1 MKQLPILIR
10 REFWENRTTF
20 LFLPAITTGVV
31 VFLLLI
37 LLVGLYTDSFQ
48 VSVDADIETNSETHE
63 FSIQD
68 SSLMDLFGA
77 QLARLADMPESMRED
92 RLDGL
97 FTGVSVIW
105 FATLWVVIIFYL
117 LGALYD
123 DRRDR
128 SVLFWKSM
136 PVSDTITVVSK
147 LLAGLVLAPLIYL
160 VFIMIAHLAIALVA
174 TIAALGQDVSIW
186 STLWAPAHFVTR
198 WVGFLALYG
207 FIILWC
213 LPFFGWLLL
222 VSSWAK
228 SAPLAWAVGIPV
240 VLVVLEGTLLGT
252 TVVSEFAREHM
263 FSVKFL
269 EHGRAVVNNFELP
282 QALEF
287 ASSLIVGMGFIA
299 LAVWRRGKADEI

>member
-1 MKQLPILIR
+1 MKQLPILVR
-10 REFWENRTTF
+10 REFWENRNTF

-31 VFLLLI
+31 VILLLI
-37 LLVGLYTDSFQ
+37 LLIGTYTGSAQ
-48 VSVDADIETNSETHE
+48 VSVDADIETNSGTHE
-63 FSIQD
+63 FSVQN

-77 QLARLADMPESMRED
+77 QLVQLADMPEAMRED

-136 PVSDTITVVSK
+136 PVSDTITVASK

-174 TIAALGQDVSIW
+174 TIAASGQDVSIW
-186 STLWAPAHFVTR
+186 NTLWVPAHFVTR
-198 WVGFLALYG
+198 WIGFLALYG

-228 SAPLAWAVGIPV
+228 SAPLAWAIGVPI
-240 VLVVLEGTLLGT
+240 VLVVLEGTLFGST
-252 TVVSEFAREHM
+252 IVGEFAREHM
-263 FSVKFL
+263 FSMKFL
-269 EHGRAVVNNFELP
+269 EHGRTVVNDFALP

>member
-10 REFWENRTTF
+10 REFWENKGTF

-31 VFLLLI
+31 ICLLLI
-37 LLVGLYTDSFQ
+37 LLMGLFANSVQ
-48 VSVDADIETNSETHE
+48 VSVDTDIETNTGTHE
-63 FSIQD
+63 LSIQN

-77 QLARLADMPESMRED
+77 QLVQLADMPEAMRVE

-105 FATLWVVIIFYL
+105 FATLWVVIVFYL

-128 SVLFWKSM
+128 SILFWKSM

-147 LLAGLVLAPLIYL
+147 LLAGLVLAPLVYL
-160 VFIMIAHLAIALVA
+160 AFIMIAHLAIALVA
-174 TIAALGQDVSIW
+174 TIAASGQDVSMW
-186 STLWAPAHFVTR
+186 DTLWAPAHFIAR

-228 SAPLAWAVGIPV
+228 SAPLAWAVGVPV
-240 VLVVLEGTLLGT
+240 VLVVLESTLLGSAI
-252 TVVSEFAREHM
+252 VGEFAREHM
-263 FSVKFL
+263 FSVKFF
-269 EHGRAVVNNFELP
+269 EHGRAVVNNFQLP

-287 ASSLIVGMGFIA
+287 ASALIVGMGFIA

>member
-10 REFWENRTTF
+10 REFWEHRGAF
-20 LFLPAITTGVV
+20 LFLPAITTGVIV
-31 VFLLLI
+31 SLLLI
-37 LLVGLYTDSFQ
+37 LLVGLYTSSFQ

-63 FSIQD
+63 FTVRD
-68 SSLMDLFGA
+68 SSLMDVFGA
-77 QLARLADMPESMRED
+77 QLGKLAQMPEAMRED

-97 FTGVSVIW
+97 FTGVSLIW
-105 FATLWVVIIFYL
+105 FGTLWVVIIFYL

-128 SVLFWKSM
+128 SILFWKSM
-136 PVSDTITVVSK
+136 PVSDTMTIASK

-160 VFIMIAHLAIALVA
+160 VFIMIAHLAIALIA
-174 TIAALGQDVSIW
+174 TIAASGQDVPIW
-186 STLWAPAHFVTR
+186 NTLWAPAHFVAR
-198 WVGFLALYG
+198 WFGFLALYG

-228 SAPLAWAVGIPV
+228 SAPLAWAVGVPV
-240 VLVVLEGTLLGT
+240 VLTVLEGALFGT
-252 TVVSEFAREHM
+252 TFVGEFAKEHM
-263 FSVKFL
+263 FSAKFL
-269 EHGRAVVNNFELP
+269 EHGRAVVSDFELP

>member
-20 LFLPAITTGVV
+20 LFLPAITTGIAIC
-31 VFLLLI
+31 LLLI
-37 LLVGLYTDSFQ
+37 LLVGLYTNSFQ

-68 SSLMDLFGA
+68 SSLMDLFGV
-77 QLARLADMPESMRED
+77 QLTRLADMPESMRED
-92 RLDGL
+92 RLDSL

-136 PVSDTITVVSK
+136 PVSDTITVASK

-174 TIAALGQDVSIW
+174 TIAASGQDVSIW
-186 STLWAPAHFVTR
+186 NTLWAPAHFVTR

-240 VLVVLEGTLLGT
+240 LLVVLEGTLLGT
-252 TVVSEFAREHM
+252 TVISEFAREHM